1 MNQLGQRRASGERD
15 TGVRERLLA
24 AAGTLIAQGGTATAT
39 SRAISAR
46 AGENLAAIT
55 YYFGSKDELVSEA
68 LIRQA
73 RTLIEPVVAEL
84 TSDRPQLEKLARAVD
99 MLTTLFDDRRD
110 QLAGYLAC
118 LTQSPHQA
126 RLGDE
131 VRGLSRELQRRLA
144 EEMRR
149 QRSRGLVPAWVQPDA
164 MAALIVALVNG
175 VVAAAVVDPE
185 QTDPR
190 AIGQQFAALLVA
202 AGTRGDQR

>member
-1 MNQLGQRRASGERD
+1 MNRSRQRRTSGERD

-24 AAGTLIAQGGTATAT
+24 AAGALIAQGGTAAAT

-84 TSDRPQLEKLARAVD
+84 TSDRPQLEKLARAVG
-99 MLTTLFDDRRD
+99 MLTTLFGDRRD
-110 QLAGYLAC
+110 QLSGYLAC
-118 LTQSPHQA
+118 LAQSPHQA
-126 RLGDE
+126 RLGVE

-144 EEMRR
+144 EEMGI
-149 QRSRGLVPAWVQPDA
+149 QQSQGLIPAWVQPEA

-175 VVAAAVVDPE
+175 VVAGAVVDPE
-185 QTDPR
+185 QTDPQ
-190 AIGQQFAALLVA
+190 AIGQQFVALLVA
-202 AGTRGDQR
+202 AGPGGDDR

>member
-1 MNQLGQRRASGERD
+1 MNRSRQRRAGGKRD

-24 AAGTLIAQGGTATAT
+24 AAGTLIAQEGTAATT

-73 RTLIEPVVAEL
+73 RTLIEPVVTEL

-99 MLTTLFDDRRD
+99 MLTTLFGDHRD
-110 QLAGYLAC
+110 QLAGYLSC
-118 LTQSPHQA
+118 LAQSAHQA
-126 RLGDE
+126 RLGAA
-131 VRGLSRELQRRLA
+131 VRGLSRELRRWLA
-144 EEMRR
+144 EEMRS
-149 QRSRGLVPAWVQPDA
+149 QQSRGLVPEWVQPEA

-175 VVAAAVVDPE
+175 VVAGAVVDPE
-185 QTDPR
+185 QSDPR
-190 AIGQQFAALLVA
+190 AIGQQFAGLLVA
-202 AGTRGDQR
+202 VGPADDRR

>member
-1 MNQLGQRRASGERD
+1 MNRSRQRRAGGKRD

-24 AAGTLIAQGGTATAT
+24 AAGTLIAQEGTAATT

-73 RTLIEPVVAEL
+73 RTLIEPVVTEL

-99 MLTTLFDDRRD
+99 MLTTLFGDHRD
-110 QLAGYLAC
+110 QLAGYLSC
-118 LTQSPHQA
+118 LAQSAHQA
-126 RLGDE
+126 RLGAA
-131 VRGLSRELQRRLA
+131 VRGLSRELRRRLA
-144 EEMRR
+144 EEMRS
-149 QRSRGLVPAWVQPDA
+149 QQSRGLVPEWVQPEA

-175 VVAAAVVDPE
+175 VVAGAVVDPE
-185 QTDPR
+185 QSDPR
-190 AIGQQFAALLVA
+190 AIGQQFAGLLVA
-202 AGTRGDQR
+202 VGPADDRR

>member
-1 MNQLGQRRASGERD
+1 MNRSRQRRAGGKRD

-24 AAGTLIAQGGTATAT
+24 AAGTLIAQEGTAAAT

-73 RTLIEPVVAEL
+73 RTLIEPVVTEL

-99 MLTTLFDDRRD
+99 MLTTLFGDHRD
-110 QLAGYLAC
+110 QLAGYLSC
-118 LTQSPHQA
+118 LAQSAHQA
-126 RLGDE
+126 RLGAA
-131 VRGLSRELQRRLA
+131 VRGLSRELRRRLA
-144 EEMRR
+144 EEMRS
-149 QRSRGLVPAWVQPDA
+149 QQSRGLVPEWVQPEA

-175 VVAAAVVDPE
+175 VVAGAVVDPE
-185 QTDPR
+185 QSDPR
-190 AIGQQFAALLVA
+190 AIGQQFAGLLVA
-202 AGTRGDQR
+202 VGPADDCR